1 MKNLTVA
8 DVMTTSVLRTRP
20 TAPLKEIARVMGAHR
35 VSALPVLD
43 ADDRLAG
50 IVSERDLL
58 LKQGHQLPTRPHWY
72 AGRRIRDD
80 LRRAAGDTAGAVMTT
95 DVVTIAP
102 AAPLAEAARRMVDHG
117 VKRLPVVDDGGAL
130 VGIVSRA
137 DLLQAYLRDDEQI
150 RADIRDEVFV
160 RVLWAD
166 PTTVEITVR
175 DGIVQLAGTVEERS
189 TAELAERLSR
199 RVDGVVDVVSKLEYR
214 VDDGGVGPA

>member
-20 TAPLKEIARVMGAHR
+20 TAPLKEIARVMAAHR

-58 LKQGHQLPTRPHWY
+58 LKQGHQVPTRPHWY
-72 AGRRIRDD
+72 AGRRARDD

-95 DVVTIAP
+95 DIVTIAP